1 MTRKGIAAF
10 TLVELLVTMVIVG
23 LLGALTI
30 PTFRQHM
37 IKGRR
42 VEGQAALLQLMQQQE
57 RYYSQNNRYLAF
69 SSASTDAQEQRFK
82 WWSGETAAVSAYE
95 IKGVACPEQS
105 INQCVLL
112 SATPG
117 TARVDERFQDRDC
130 ETLYLNSSGYK
141 NASGKAL
148 RCWP

>member
-1 MTRKGIAAF
+1 MTRRRAAAF
-10 TLVELLVTMVIVG
+10 TLIELLVTMAIIC
-23 LLGALTI
+23 LFGAMAI
-30 PTFRQHM
+30 PSFRHHL

-57 RYYSQNNRYLAF
+57 RYYTQNNRYLAF
-69 SSASTDAQEQRFK
+69 SASSTEAQEQRFK

-95 IKGVACPEQS
+95 IKGVACPEQNIS
-105 INQCVLL
+105 QCVLL

-117 TARVDERFQDRDC
+117 TGRVDTRFKDGEC
-130 ETLYLNSSGYK
+130 ETLYLSSSGYK
-141 NASGKAL
+141 NASGRAL